1 MIQAAV
7 ITLLTPEAVVL
18 VTYMIKEERP
28 VERPLNEVQGSLFQ
42 LNITVNVLTYTVRPF
57 NFRPTLQP
65 HHTVSF

>member
-42 LNITVNVLTYTVRPF
+42 LNI
-57 NFRPTLQP
+57 
-65 HHTVSF
+65 